1 MKTATTIAQM
11 LVRVTGVIQ
20 IVLGLLLWTG
30 NALNLVNL
38 HTLSGLLFVLGLW
51 ALGIIAASAGLGARW
66 AAVAL
71 IWGLIVLV
79 LGVTQKGLLPGPS
92 HWVVQV
98 VHFLIGLG
106 AIVQAEWLGR
116 LIKASLAGQPRGVGG
131 PLRGEAQ

>member
-20 IVLGLLLWTG
+20 IVLGLLIWTG

-51 ALGIIAASAGLGARW
+51 ALGIIAASAGPGARW

-71 IWGLIVLV
+71 VWGLIVLV

-116 LIKASLAGQPRGVGG
+116 SIKASLAGRPPISG
-131 PLRGEAQ
+131 PLRGEAG

>member
-1 MKTATTIAQM
+1 MNTATTIAQM
-11 LVRVTGVIQ
+11 VIRVTGVIQ
-20 IVLGLLLWTG
+20 IVLGLLIWTG
-30 NALNLVNL
+30 NAQNLVNL

-51 ALGIIAASAGLGARW
+51 ALGIIAASAGQGARW

-79 LGVTQKGLLPGPS
+79 LGITQKGWLPGPS

-106 AIVQAEWLGR
+106 AFAQAEWLGR
-116 LIKASLAGQPRGVGG
+116 SIKVHLAERLAGH
-131 PLRGEAQ
+131 

>member
-20 IVLGLLLWTG
+20 IVLGLLIWTG

-51 ALGIIAASAGLGARW
+51 ALGIIAASAGLGARPT
-66 AAVAL
+66 AVAL
-71 IWGLIVLV
+71 VWGLIVLV
-79 LGVTQKGLLPGPS
+79 LGVTQKGLLPGPG

-116 LIKASLAGQPRGVGG
+116 SIKASLAGRPPISG
-131 PLRGEAQ
+131 PLRGEAG